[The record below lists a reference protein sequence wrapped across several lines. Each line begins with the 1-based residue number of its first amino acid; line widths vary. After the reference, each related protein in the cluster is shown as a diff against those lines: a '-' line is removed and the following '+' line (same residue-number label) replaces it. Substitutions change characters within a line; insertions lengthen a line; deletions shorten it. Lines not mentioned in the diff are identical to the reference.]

1 MGTGTGDRA
10 ATLAAVAPKRVGPK
24 VMGRAAP
31 IETSGTPGGLTVVTE
46 VMNDARS
53 VSLGFWVGIGSVDET
68 PEHAGVSHFLE
79 HLLFK
84 GTPTRSAREIAEA
97 VDSVGGDMNA
107 FTTKEYTA
115 FYLRLLAEDVDLGL
129 DILSDIMWSPAFR
142 SHEVDAE
149 RQVILEEILMHGDE
163 PADLVHDLFS
173 EAMFADH
180 PLGREV
186 LGQEP
191 TIRAMSPEAIG
202 GFHRRH
208 YRPAN
213 MVFAA
218 AGALDHGAVLDGVTR
233 RMNGTSGGDRPPRQA
248 PSGGGRRRLV
258 RERSTEQAHL
268 VVGVGAPARDDPRR
282 HAASILDHILG
293 GGMSSRLF
301 QTIREDKG
309 LAYSVYSYRASFEG
323 AGTLAVYAGTTP
335 SQAGRVLGLINEEL
349 DRIAGDGV
357 TGAELDAARSHLRG
371 SLALGMEDSGARMSR
386 IGHSQLIHNRVPPLD
401 EVVERLVSVSAAEVN
416 QLAAELLSGDRTV
429 TVVGPFGDEEVA
441 AMMGERR

>member
-1 MGTGTGDRA
+1 M
-10 ATLAAVAPKRVGPK
+10 
-24 VMGRAAP
+24 
-31 IETSGTPGGLTVVTE
+31 VTE
-46 VMNDARS
+46 TMTDARS

-68 PEHAGVSHFLE
+68 PANAGVSHFLE

-142 SHEVDAE
+142 SHEVEAE

-173 EAMFADH
+173 EAMFAGH

-186 LGQEP
+186 LGEEP

-218 AGALDHGAVLDGVTR
+218 AGALEHGAVLDGVTR

-248 PSGGGRRRLV
+248 PCGGGRRRLV
-258 RERSTEQAHL
+258 RQRQTEQAHL
-268 VVGVGAPARDDPRR
+268 VVGVAAPARDDPRR

-335 SQAGRVLGLINEEL
+335 SQTARVLGLINEEL

-357 TGAELDAARSHLRG
+357 TDAELAAARSHLRG

-386 IGHSQLIHNRVPPLD
+386 IGHSQLIHNRIPTLD
-401 EVVERLVSVSAAEVN
+401 EVVERLVSVSAADVN
-416 QLAAELLSGDRTV
+416 QLASELLSGDRTV
-429 TVVGPFGDEEVA
+429 TVVGPFRDEEVA
-441 AMMGERR
+441 AMMGERS